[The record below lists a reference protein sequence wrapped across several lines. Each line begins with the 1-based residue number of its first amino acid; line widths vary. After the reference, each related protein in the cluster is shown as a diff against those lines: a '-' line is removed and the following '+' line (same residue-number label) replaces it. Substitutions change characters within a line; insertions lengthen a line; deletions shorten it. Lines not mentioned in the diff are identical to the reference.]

1 MHANPRELQNGGVL
15 AVIWRD
21 NRVFFASRE
30 IHRNGRENSRLVG
43 AQDNVNTRATAHI
56 EDSRRSAPLAPPL
69 SPEDELHWLALRMAA
84 GLGTRKAG
92 RLIEIFRTPQAIFR
106 ASRSELES
114 TGISASVAQSIA
126 SGCAFEEAVEQ
137 QQKVA
142 ATGAILVPVTDS
154 RYPPRLKEI
163 FDPPPLLFARGNVD
177 LLQNLMI
184 GIVGTRRPTAYGCA
198 AAERLAK
205 DLAVAGLTVASGMAR
220 GIDTAAHRAVLES
233 GGDTI
238 AVFGCGVDEVY
249 PAENRK
255 LADMIAE
262 QGLLISEFPMSTPAY
277 PQNFPVRNRIIAG
290 MSAGVLVV
298 EGGEY
303 SGSSITAKLA
313 AEQNR
318 EVFAVPG
325 NITSKMSWGPN
336 LLIKQGAK
344 LVQEWNDVVTEL
356 KPEDRRRLVDQ
367 CRNRLKLQGQ
377 DDEESAS
384 ESGPES
390 GTESIGRDGTS
401 IVSGPNRAPSGPVS
415 GPMKGI
421 ARAVLARLKPD
432 SAVGLDDLLTGIA
445 EQASSSEVIAALFE
459 LELAGLVRQ
468 VPGKRYV
475 KVWAD

>member
-1 MHANPRELQNGGVL
+1 MRQ
-15 AVIWRD
+15 IKSMRD
-21 NRVFFASRE
+21 
-30 IHRNGRENSRLVG
+30 IENSIAPDAQTRETMNPQTAETGAPFSARL
-43 AQDNVNTRATAHI
+43 
-56 EDSRRSAPLAPPL
+56 SAD
-69 SPEDELHWLALRMAA
+69 DELHWLALKMAA

-92 RLIEIFRTPQAIFR
+92 LLIEIFRTPQAIFR
-106 ASRSELES
+106 ASRSELQAA
-114 TGISASVAQSIA
+114 GLSAAVAQSIA

-142 ATGAILVPVTDS
+142 AAGVSVITVTDS

-163 FDPPPLLFARGNVD
+163 FDPPPVLFASGRVE
-177 LLQNLMI
+177 LLQTLMI
-184 GIVGTRRPTAYGCA
+184 GVVGTRRPTAYGNA
-198 AAERLAK
+198 AAQRLAK
-205 DLAVAGLTVASGMAR
+205 DLATAGMTVASGMAR
-220 GIDTAAHRAVLES
+220 GIDTTAHKAVLES
-233 GGDTI
+233 GGDTV
-238 AVFGCGVDEVY
+238 AVFGCGVDEIY

-255 LADMIAE
+255 LAGQIAE
-262 QGLLISEFPMSTPAY
+262 KGLLLSEFPMGTPAY

-303 SGSSITAKLA
+303 SGSAITAKLA

-325 NITSKMSWGPN
+325 SIMSKMSWGPN

-367 CRNRLKLQGQ
+367 CRNRLNINGI
-377 DDEESAS
+377 EAGESNGKNGAS
-384 ESGPES
+384 VASGPLE
-390 GTESIGRDGTS
+390 
-401 IVSGPNRAPSGPVS
+401 

-421 ARAVLARLKPD
+421 AKAVLGILQPD
-432 SAVGLDDLLTGIA
+432 SAVGLDHLMGTV
-445 EQASSSEVIAALFE
+445 EQASSSEVLAVLFE

-468 VPGKRYV
+468 IPGKRYL